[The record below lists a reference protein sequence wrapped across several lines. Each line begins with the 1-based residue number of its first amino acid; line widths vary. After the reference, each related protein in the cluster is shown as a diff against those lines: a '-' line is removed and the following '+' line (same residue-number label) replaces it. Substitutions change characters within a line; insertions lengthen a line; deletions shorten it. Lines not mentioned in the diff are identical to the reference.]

1 MGVPSKPLTTIAGV
15 TKKMDFAEFLAQ
27 AFAAFRADKVRA
39 TMTALG
45 MVIGTSSLILV
56 VTVALSGKQYVL
68 AQIENIGT
76 NLVWAEYEGLVN
88 AGANA
93 SVRDYLTYDDMIAA
107 EQQVPEIKAATPVL
121 NLHERIAAGG
131 DKEQDILV
139 LGVDPS
145 YREVRRMLVVT
156 GRFFDEQDSE
166 LFNKVCVITQ
176 KFAEIHY
183 GGSELALGQR
193 LKIVGVPF
201 TIIGIFRESME
212 TFGRSEI
219 QDDTILI
226 PYTVARRLAGTQSIN
241 QIYFTLYNSDSV
253 PRGTEEILHVIKSRH
268 RPESEYKVDNLTDVL
283 DVAEKTAN
291 AFTLIL
297 LLFAVVTLI
306 VGGVGIMNIM
316 RHGKR
321 ASGKSASAWP
331 WERPASRLS
340 CSSSRKQCSFAGW
353 RDHQYAAGNGR
364 PLLAAPLHRHLH
376 AHTFLAALIAIRV
389 SCSVELVR
397 SSRLTRCEAGSYR
410 IVTARIT
417 ALTGLGGKSLDIRR
431 LHRQEN

>member
-1 MGVPSKPLTTIAGV
+1 VSHLGATSKPLSTIGGAAR
-15 TKKMDFAEFLAQ
+15 KMDFREFLAQ
-27 AFAAFRADKVRA
+27 ASAAFRADKVRA

-56 VTVALSGKQYVL
+56 VTIALSGKQYVL
-68 AQIENIGT
+68 GQIENIGT

-131 DKEQDILV
+131 DKELDILI
-139 LGVDPS
+139 LGVDPG
-145 YREVRRMLVVT
+145 YKEIRRMRVVT
-156 GRFFDEQDSE
+156 GRFFDDQDSE

-176 KFAEIHY
+176 KFADVHY
-183 GGSELALGQR
+183 AGSELALGKTLR
-193 LKIVGVPF
+193 IVGVPF
-201 TIIGIFRESME
+201 TIIGTFREGME

-226 PYTVARRLAGTQSIN
+226 PYTVARRLAGTQAIN
-241 QIYFTLYNSDSV
+241 QIYFTMYNSDSV
-253 PRGTEEILHVIKSRH
+253 PAGTEEILHVIKSRH

-283 DVAEKTAN
+283 QVAEKTAT

-316 RHGKR
+316 L
-321 ASGKSASAWP
+321 ATVSARIREIGIRKAVGATRIEIELQFLTEAVLISLVGGIFGILIGMAVP
-331 WERPASRLS
+331 FSLRL
-340 CSSSRKQCSFAGW
+340 FT
-353 RDHQYAAGNGR
+353 DIYM
-364 PLLAAPLHRHLH
+364 PIP
-376 AHTFLAALIAIRV
+376 FLAALIAIVV
-389 SCSVELVR
+389 SCSVGIGFGVLPAKLAA
-397 SSRLTRCEAGSYR
+397 RLDPIE
-410 IVTARIT
+410 
-417 ALTGLGGKSLDIRR
+417 SLR
-431 LHRQEN
+431 HE

>member
-1 MGVPSKPLTTIAGV
+1 MSHLGAKPTPQTIAGL
-15 TKKMDFAEFLAQ
+15 TRRLAFGEFLAQ
-27 AFAAFRADKVRA
+27 AFASFRADKVRA

-56 VTVALSGKQYVL
+56 VTIALSGKQYVL
-68 AQIENIGT
+68 GQIENIGT

-93 SVRDYLTYDDMIAA
+93 SVRDYLTYDDMVAA

-131 DKEQDILV
+131 DKELDILV
-139 LGVDPS
+139 LGVEPS
-145 YREVRRMLVVT
+145 YKDVRRMRVDT

-166 LFNKVCVITQ
+166 LFNKVCLITQ
-176 KFAEIHY
+176 KFAEAHY
-183 GGSELALGQR
+183 GGSEVALGQR

-201 TIIGIFRESME
+201 VIIGIFRESME

-241 QIYFTLYNSDSV
+241 QIYFTMFNSDSV
-253 PRGTEEILHVIKSRH
+253 AAGTQEIQRVIKSRH
-268 RPESEYKVDNLTDVL
+268 RPESEYKVDNLADVL
-283 DVAEKTAN
+283 QVAEKTAA

-316 RHGKR
+316 L
-321 ASGKSASAWP
+321 ATVSARIREIGIRKAVGATNLEIELQFLTEAVLISLVGGILGTLLGLAVP
-331 WERPASRLS
+331 LSLRL
-340 CSSSRKQCSFAGW
+340 FT
-353 RDHQYAAGNGR
+353 DVYM
-364 PLLAAPLHRHLH
+364 PIP
-376 AHTFLAALIAIRV
+376 FLAALIAIVV
-389 SCSVELVR
+389 SCSVGIIFGVLPAKLAA
-397 SSRLTRCEAGSYR
+397 RLDPIE
-410 IVTARIT
+410 
-417 ALTGLGGKSLDIRR
+417 SLRY
-431 LHRQEN
+431 E